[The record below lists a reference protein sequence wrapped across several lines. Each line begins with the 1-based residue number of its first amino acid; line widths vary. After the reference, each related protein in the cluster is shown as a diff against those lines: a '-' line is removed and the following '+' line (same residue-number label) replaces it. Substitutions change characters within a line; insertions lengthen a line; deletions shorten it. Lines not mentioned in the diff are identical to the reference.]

1 MVPFWWKRRLQRGGC
16 KRGKANRLLP
26 RVEQSY
32 LQDLTQAVVSQESV
46 ELSRLVSPFGHTF
59 LGRKGAVELGL
70 SWGLEVREEPE
81 GSSDPRWVGAYAL
94 TLERN

>member
-32 LQDLTQAVVSQESV
+32 LQDLTQAVVSLKNQ
-46 ELSRLVSPFGHTF
+46 LNCQDWYLLLDMLF
-59 LGRKGAVELGL
+59 LGEKE
-70 SWGLEVREEPE
+70 
-81 GSSDPRWVGAYAL
+81 RW
-94 TLERN
+94 N